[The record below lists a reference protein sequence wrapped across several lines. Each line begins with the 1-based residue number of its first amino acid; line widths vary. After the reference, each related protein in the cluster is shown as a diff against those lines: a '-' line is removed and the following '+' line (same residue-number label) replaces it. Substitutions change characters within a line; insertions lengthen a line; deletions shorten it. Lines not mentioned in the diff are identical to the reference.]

1 MAPWQQV
8 PPGGREARPPPSNNG
23 YTGTFAGRTSTHIHM
38 KSIHRIG
45 RFLGNFSDHV
55 VGWLLLISVLLNV
68 AQVFTR
74 YALNN
79 PLFWTEEMVRY
90 TTVWLTF
97 VGAAAASLYGDHMD
111 MNLFLDVKHARF
123 QAWHQAFL
131 QCIVL
136 VFCALI
142 IWQGLKFCLL
152 NGMQTAPATG
162 LPMVYVYGATVVGGV
177 LLAIVTVHKIF
188 AALFPESDTGATA

>member
-1 MAPWQQV
+1 
-8 PPGGREARPPPSNNG
+8 
-23 YTGTFAGRTSTHIHM
+23 M

-45 RFLGNFSDHV
+45 RLLGKLSDHL
-55 VGWLLLISVLLNV
+55 VGLLLLVSVLLNV

-74 YALNN
+74 YAMND

-90 TTVWLTF
+90 TTVWMTF

-111 MNLFLDVKHARF
+111 MNLFLEVKNARF

-131 QCIVL
+131 QLIVL
-136 VFCALI
+136 GFCALI
-142 IWQGLKFCLL
+142 IWQGTLFCLL

-162 LPMVYVYGATVVGGV
+162 LRMVYVYGATVAGGV
-177 LLAIVTVHKIF
+177 LLAAVTVHKIV
-188 AALFPESDTGATA
+188 AALVPASDAGAAA

>member
-1 MAPWQQV
+1 MEPL
-8 PPGGREARPPPSNNG
+8 RLCMEML
-23 YTGTFAGRTSTHIHM
+23 M
-38 KSIHRIG
+38 KLIHRTG
-45 RFLGNFSDHV
+45 RMVGNLADHL
-55 VGWLLLISVLLNV
+55 VGWLLLAGVLLNV

-74 YALNN
+74 YALND

-111 MNLFLDVKHARF
+111 MNLFGEVKSARF
-123 QAWHQAFL
+123 QSWHQGFL
-131 QCIVL
+131 QLIVL
-136 VFCALI
+136 VFCVLI
-142 IWQGLKFCLL
+142 IWQGARFCLL

-177 LLAIVTVHKIF
+177 MLLLVTLHKLLA
-188 AALFPESDTGATA
+188 AWNPESDREVRA

>member
-1 MAPWQQV
+1 
-8 PPGGREARPPPSNNG
+8 
-23 YTGTFAGRTSTHIHM
+23 M
-38 KSIHRIG
+38 KSIHAIG
-45 RFLGNFSDHV
+45 RFAGKLADHL
-55 VGWLLLISVLLNV
+55 VGWLLLISVVLNV
-68 AQVFTR
+68 TQVFTR
-74 YALNN
+74 YALND

-111 MNLFLDVKHARF
+111 MNLFAEVQNPRF

-131 QCIVL
+131 QLIVL
-136 VFCALI
+136 GFSVLI
-142 IWQGLKFCLL
+142 VWQGTRFCIL

-177 LLAIVTVHKIF
+177 LLALVTVHKIA
-188 AALFPESDTGATA
+188 AALYRDSDVVPLP

>member
-1 MAPWQQV
+1 
-8 PPGGREARPPPSNNG
+8 
-23 YTGTFAGRTSTHIHM
+23 M
-38 KSIHRIG
+38 KLIHRCG
-45 RFLGNFSDHV
+45 RFVGNVSDHL
-55 VGWLLLISVLLNV
+55 VGWLLLLSVLLNV

-74 YALNN
+74 YALND

-111 MNLFLDVKHARF
+111 MNLFLEVKNARF

-131 QCIVL
+131 QLIVL
-136 VFCALI
+136 GFCLLI
-142 IWQGLKFCLL
+142 IWQGTLFCML

-162 LPMVYVYGATVVGGV
+162 VPMVYIYGATVVGGV
-177 LLAIVTVHKIF
+177 MLAIVTIHKIV
-188 AALFPESDTGATA
+188 AALHPESDGVAAGVHS